1 MKKLAVKIEFK
12 EVNAVDPQEVA
23 EVAEAYARL
32 IDMMFCM
39 RLKKRMVFWNHPV
52 PKKCLLQCCKKIQ
65 KAIQIHRYQDII
77 LNRQILHWEYV

>member
-12 EVNAVDPQEVA
+12 EVNAVDPREVA

-39 RLKKRMVFWNHPV
+39 RLQYSNDDDVSFGWKVK
-52 PKKCLLQCCKKIQ
+52 L
-65 KAIQIHRYQDII
+65 
-77 LNRQILHWEYV
+77 

>member
-1 MKKLAVKIEFK
+1 MKKLAIKIEFK

-39 RLKKRMVFWNHPV
+39 RL
-52 PKKCLLQCCKKIQ
+52 
-65 KAIQIHRYQDII
+65 
-77 LNRQILHWEYV
+77 